1 MTDLFSVTGRLAL
14 VTGSSRGLGRS
25 LARALARAGA
35 RLVVHGRDAA
45 SVAEARAEMTA
56 LSGRPAHAVTF
67 DVTDADAVAASL
79 GDLVDE
85 LGVPDILV
93 NNAGVQRRAPFH
105 EFPIADWDALIA
117 ANLSG
122 PFYVARALAPA
133 FVERG
138 SGKVVNVGSVQ
149 SVLARQTIAPYSAS
163 KGGIAQ
169 LTRGMA
175 ADLARY
181 GIQVN
186 TLSPGYF
193 ATEMN
198 RALVDDAAFTSWL
211 EARTPAGRWGDF
223 SELDG
228 ALLFLCSDASSFV
241 SGQNLVVDGGMTSVV

>member
-1 MTDLFSVTGRLAL
+1 MTDLFTLEGRLAL

-35 RLVVHGRDAA
+35 RVIVHGRNPEIVEDA
-45 SVAEARAEMTA
+45 RDEM
-56 LSGRPAHAVTF
+56 SR
-67 DVTDADAVAASL
+67 
-79 GDLVDE
+79 
-85 LGVPDILV
+85 I
-93 NNAGVQRRAPFH
+93 AGQP
-105 EFPIADWDALIA
+105 
-117 ANLSG
+117 
-122 PFYVARALAPA
+122 
-133 FVERG
+133 RG
-138 SGKVVNVGSVQ
+138 SGKIVNIGSVQ

-163 KGGIAQ
+163 KAGIAG

-175 ADLARY
+175 ADLARH

-198 RALVDDAAFTSWL
+198 RDLVDDDAFTAWL
-211 EARTPAGRWGDF
+211 ETRTPAGRWGDF

-228 ALLFLCSDASSFV
+228 PLLFLASDASSFV

>member
-1 MTDLFSVTGRLAL
+1 MRN
-14 VTGSSRGLGRS
+14 RGGPAVPL
-25 LARALARAGA
+25 
-35 RLVVHGRDAA
+35 DAA
-45 SVAEARAEMTA
+45 GGKAPENW
-56 LSGRPAHAVTF
+56 
-67 DVTDADAVAASL
+67 
-79 GDLVDE
+79 DE
-85 LGVPDILV
+85 
-93 NNAGVQRRAPFH
+93 
-105 EFPIADWDALIA
+105 LIA

-122 PFYVARALAPA
+122 PFYVARALAPG
-133 FVERG
+133 FVARG
-138 SGKVVNVGSVQ
+138 SGKIVNVGSVQ

-175 ADLARY
+175 ADLARP

-193 ATEMN
+193 ATDMN
-198 RALVDDAAFTSWL
+198 RELVDDATFTSWL

-223 SELDG
+223 AELDG